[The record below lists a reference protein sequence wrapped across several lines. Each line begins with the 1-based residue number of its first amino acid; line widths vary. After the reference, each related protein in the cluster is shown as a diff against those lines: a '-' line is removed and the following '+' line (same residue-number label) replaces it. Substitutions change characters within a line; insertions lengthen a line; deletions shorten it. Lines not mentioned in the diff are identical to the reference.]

1 MLNIKF
7 LQKNVFQGC
16 EITKKNDIFAT
27 LLVKNFLHV
36 NIRRK
41 AIFHKKLFLKNI

>member
-1 MLNIKF
+1 MLNTKF
-7 LQKNVFQGC
+7 FQKNVFQGC
-16 EITKKNDIFAT
+16 ENTKNFVIFAT

-41 AIFHKKLFLKNI
+41 AIFHKKLFLKII